1 MLVIFGGRDRCVEE
15 FRTLAAAHG
24 LTLDALVELTNQ
36 RYLLEFRPDPIS

>member
-1 MLVIFGGRDRCVEE
+1 MLVIFGGRDRRVEE

-36 RYLLEFRPDPIS
+36 RSLLEFRPDPIS